1 MTAPLPLPESFALT
15 LRGYDREQV
24 DQRIDELLDEI
35 RLLTAD
41 RDAAVDEAE
50 HLARQLERA
59 RAGQAGLTA
68 RLDRLCRTP
77 ADPAAVSDRVRHL
90 LELAHA
96 QADDIVTTARE
107 RAAAIVRD
115 AQEAAE
121 AADRRTADA
130 RAQAHRIVDDARRR
144 ADRLAAIERRTA
156 DRLRR
161 IDAFL
166 ADAEGLLDGQTP
178 LRAVA

>member
-15 LRGYDREQV
+15 FRGYDREQV
-24 DQRIDELLDEI
+24 DERIDELLAEI

-41 RDAAVDEAE
+41 RDAAVAEAE
-50 HLARQLERA
+50 TLARQLERA
-59 RAGQAGLTA
+59 RADHAELSA
-68 RLDRLCRTP
+68 RTDRLCRTP
-77 ADPAAVSDRVRHL
+77 ADPAAVGDRVRHL

-96 QADDIVTTARE
+96 EADGIVTTARE
-107 RAAAIVRD
+107 RAAAIAR
-115 AQEAAE
+115 EAAE
-121 AADRRTADA
+121 AAEQRTADA
-130 RAQAHRIVDDARRR
+130 RALAYRIVDDARRR

-156 DRLRR
+156 ERLRR

-166 ADAEGLLDGQTP
+166 ADAESVLGEQPP

>member
-15 LRGYDREQV
+15 FRGYDRAQV
-24 DQRIDELLDEI
+24 DERIDELLAEI
-35 RLLTAD
+35 RLLTTD
-41 RDAAVDEAE
+41 RDAAVAEAE

-59 RAGQAGLTA
+59 RTDHAELSA
-68 RLDRLCRTP
+68 RADRLCREP
-77 ADPAAVSDRVRHL
+77 ADPAAVGDRVRHL

-96 QADDIVTTARE
+96 EAGEIVVTARE
-107 RAAAIVRD
+107 RAAAIVAEAD
-115 AQEAAE
+115 EAAE
-121 AADRRTADA
+121 RRTADA
-130 RAQAHRIVDDARRR
+130 RARAYRIVDDARRR
-144 ADRLAAIERRTA
+144 ADRLAAVERRTA

-166 ADAEGLLDGQTP
+166 AEAESVLGEQTP

>member
-1 MTAPLPLPESFALT
+1 MTAALPLPESFALT

-24 DQRIDELLDEI
+24 DERIDELLAEI
-35 RLLTAD
+35 RLLAAD
-41 RDAAVDEAE
+41 RDAAVAEAE
-50 HLARQLERA
+50 NLTRQLEDA
-59 RAGQAGLTA
+59 RSENAALRT

-96 QADDIVTTARE
+96 EADGIVATARD
-107 RAAAIVRD
+107 RAAAIVR
-115 AQEAAE
+115 AAGE
-121 AADRRTADA
+121 TAERRDADA
-130 RAQAHRIVDDARRR
+130 RARAYRVVDDARRR
-144 ADRLAAIERRTA
+144 ADRLTALERRTA
-156 DRLRR
+156 DRLRQ

-166 ADAEGLLDGQTP
+166 ADAETLLEEGTP

>member
-1 MTAPLPLPESFALT
+1 MTAPLPLPLPESFALQV
-15 LRGYDREQV
+15 RGYDREQV
-24 DQRIDELLDEI
+24 DERIDELLAEI

-41 RDAAVDEAE
+41 RDAAVTEAE

-59 RAGQAGLTA
+59 RAGHAELSA
-68 RLDRLCRTP
+68 RVDRLCRTP
-77 ADPAAVSDRVRHL
+77 ADPAAVGDRVRHL

-96 QADDIVTTARE
+96 EADGIVATARE
-107 RAAAIVRD
+107 RAAAIVR
-115 AQEAAE
+115 EAE
-121 AADRRTADA
+121 EDADRRTAEA
-130 RAQAHRIVDDARRR
+130 RARAHRIVDDARRR

-166 ADAEGLLDGQTP
+166 AGAAALLDEQTP

>member
-15 LRGYDREQV
+15 WRGYDREQV
-24 DQRIDELLDEI
+24 DERIEELLTEI

-41 RDAAVDEAE
+41 RDAAVTEAE
-50 HLARQLERA
+50 NLARQLERA
-59 RAGQAGLTA
+59 RSGHAELST

-77 ADPAAVSDRVRHL
+77 ADPAAVGERVRHL
-90 LELAHA
+90 LDLAHA
-96 QADDIVTTARE
+96 EAEGIVATARE
-107 RAAAIVRD
+107 RAAALVR
-115 AQEAAE
+115 EAE
-121 AADRRTADA
+121 EDTRRRDADA
-130 RAQAHRIVDDARRR
+130 RAQAYRIVDDARRR
-144 ADRLAAIERRTA
+144 ADRIAAIERRTA

-166 ADAEGLLDGQTP
+166 ADAATLLEEQTP